1 MKNETKQ
8 ENKYRT
14 PRQIGCNHCHTEVK
28 EECDC
33 IKYIDTAKRLGRAN
47 YVCSNCGKDVSMML
61 FLFEEAK
68 LKNTPEVKEEKFT
81 DTGDSYPMKYNVY
94 GDEPIKLKY
103 TGTPP
108 ISQREEKSKCCKK
121 CFIKKGENCWDAV
134 CVCKCHTPP
143 LSTDWSESWRKH
155 ERENNRP
162 VFDNQFDWI
171 SSHTQKVR
179 QEAKDEVNA
188 SLADYLKELENKV
201 RQEERMKIRQLLE
214 KHSYEEEDEN
224 GGKEVVRLKD
234 ILSALSQEE

>member
-143 LSTDWSESWRKH
+143 LSTDWSESFTNEFGIHFKDSMG
-155 ERENNRP
+155 EL
-162 VFDNQFDWI
+162 QFALEWI
-171 SSHTQKVR
+171 EAHTQKVR
-179 QEAKDEVNA
+179 QEERSLIRKKIEKWVSRENVWDERQTNKFSKGA
-188 SLADYLKELENKV
+188 LQARNKFKEF
-201 RQEERMKIRQLLE
+201 
-214 KHSYEEEDEN
+214 
-224 GGKEVVRLKD
+224 